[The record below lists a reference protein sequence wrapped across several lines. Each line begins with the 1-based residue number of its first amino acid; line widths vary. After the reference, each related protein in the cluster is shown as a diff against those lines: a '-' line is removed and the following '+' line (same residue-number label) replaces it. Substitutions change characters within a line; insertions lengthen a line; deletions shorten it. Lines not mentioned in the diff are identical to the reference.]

1 MNENVEKNCR
11 ELIAMLSCHDA
22 EPEEVE
28 EMMPVLKLALSDPK
42 AYIKEYPEDQWLG
55 EGFDLNTFNPQLA
68 ENLFAWSL
76 SAVMVDFVVVGD
88 KGDELC
94 DAVMEV
100 LYEMDIEIQEP
111 NFELANWF
119 EYAEFIEKE
128 LVKNKAGKRLVALDI
143 NFSDDI
149 SVFVVESADY
159 DKIMELVRYFNL
171 KVVDSSQIP
180 AYNKN

>member
-1 MNENVEKNCR
+1 MNEKVEQNCR
-11 ELIAMLSCHDA
+11 ELIEMLSCHDA
-22 EPEEVE
+22 EPEEIA

-42 AYIKEYPEDQWLG
+42 AYIKQNPEDEWLS
-55 EGFDLNTFNPQLA
+55 EGFDLNKFDPKLA

-94 DAVMEV
+94 DGVMEV
-100 LYEMDIEIQEP
+100 LYEMDIEILEP

-128 LVKNKAGKRLVALDI
+128 LVKHKTGKTLVALDI

-149 SVFVVESADY
+149 SVFVVDRADY
-159 DKIMELVRYFNL
+159 DKIMELARYFNL
-171 KVVDSSQIP
+171 KTVS
-180 AYNKN
+180 